1 MNTDFTTHYTK
12 TLAEY
17 FVNLKYEDIPAE
29 VLERAKLL
37 TLHALGVSIA
47 GFQIKLAAD
56 AASIAEQMNGGEGG
70 EATIWYNGKKV
81 TPALATFANSVACD
95 LLDWEDCAWTGHP
108 LCGAVP
114 AGIAYAEAGKK
125 SGKDYLTALIAGL
138 EGYNR
143 IAMAVQPPADF
154 DHMKGWAICSWQ
166 IFASNITAGK
176 LLGLDA
182 SQTNKSVS
190 LAGSLAKNGS
200 NISQATMSDGYKY
213 EQGSSALSGCL
224 AALCAQA
231 GIHNMEDGLDIPY
244 AFCEQYTPEV
254 HREWLDRN
262 LGKDYY
268 TMDILVKHWPANMW
282 VQTPVELTRDMVRKY
297 NIPVEDIEEIVI
309 DPPTQYRM
317 RFKEDGYTSLT
328 EAQFSMPYV
337 VAASLLD
344 PTPGANWY
352 TDEMMKN
359 PKLIELARKVKG
371 GPSPEHTLIASFNLY
386 QSGSHPTKTATI
398 RTKDGK
404 VYVDSM
410 SAHKGHPLNM
420 LTRDEF
426 CELFRIETRQALSPE
441 AAEKMID
448 FILHVEDVE
457 DMSVFSQL
465 LK

>member
-1 MNTDFTTHYTK
+1 MNTDFATNYTK
-12 TLAEY
+12 TLAGY
-17 FVNLKYEDIPAE
+17 FVNLRYEDIPAE

-37 TLHALGVSIA
+37 TLHALGVS
-47 GFQIKLAAD
+47 LAASKIKMAGD
-56 AASIAEQMNGGEGG
+56 AAMIAENMNGGQGG
-70 EATIWYNGKKV
+70 DATIWYNGKKV
-81 TPALATFANSVACD
+81 TPALASFANSVACD
-95 LLDWEDCAWTGHP
+95 ILDWEDCAWTGHP

-114 AGIAYAEAGKK
+114 AGIAFAEAAKK
-125 SGKDYLTALIAGL
+125 SGKDYLAALVAGL

-143 IAMAVQPPADF
+143 IAMAVQPLPDF

-176 LLGLDA
+176 LLGLDET
-182 SQTNKSVS
+182 QTNKSVS

-213 EQGSSALSGCL
+213 EQGSAAISGCI

-254 HREWLDRN
+254 HREWLDRG

-282 VQTPVELTRDMVRKY
+282 VQTPVELTRNMVRDY
-297 NIPVEDIEEIVI
+297 GINVDDIEEIMI

-337 VAASLLD
+337 VAASLLN
-344 PTPGANWY
+344 PVPGANWY
-352 TDEMMKN
+352 TDDMMKN
-359 PKLIELARKVKG
+359 PKLIELAGRIKG
-371 GPSPEHTLIASFNLY
+371 GPSQEHTLIASFNLY
-386 QSGSHPTKTATI
+386 QGGSHPKKTATI
-398 RTKDGK
+398 RTKDGR

-410 SAHKGHPLNM
+410 SAHKGHPANM
-420 LTRDEF
+420 LTKEEF
-426 CELFRIETRQALSPE
+426 CEMFRLETQDVLSRE
-441 AAEKMID
+441 ATEKMMD
-448 FILHVEDVE
+448 FILNIEKIE
-457 DMSVFSQL
+457 DMSMFSQL